1 MTFHTPPPPGT
12 RDPDCAHG
20 TLPELN
26 DGVQQRDVCRV
37 CGAACMLLSPAR
49 AIEWIYVDG
58 LRQRYGWNSTAGGA

>member
-26 DGVQQRDVCRV
+26 DGVQQRDVCLV
-37 CGAACMLLSPAR
+37 CR
-49 AIEWIYVDG
+49 DE
-58 LRQRYGWNSTAGGA
+58 